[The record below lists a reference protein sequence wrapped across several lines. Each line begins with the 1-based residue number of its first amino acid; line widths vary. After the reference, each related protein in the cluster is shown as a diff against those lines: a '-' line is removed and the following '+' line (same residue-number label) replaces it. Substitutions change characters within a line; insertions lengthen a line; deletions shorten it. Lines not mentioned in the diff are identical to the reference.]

1 MAGELTGKD
10 GTAIAGFVTGKEN
23 KGPRQ
28 CGNCIWVGMESC
40 GHLKML
46 SDPATPARNELGRV
60 IVDGDDCCDNFQSQ
74 KNAIIYAVR
83 HGETDNNKDK
93 KFRGWIDVPLN
104 DTGIAQAKLSR
115 KFLEGKGIKEVFCS
129 DLGRAVTTAKLVMP
143 NISPEHDK
151 DLRPW
156 DVGIFSGK
164 ERDIYQ
170 SSLNK
175 YIDDPEKPIP
185 DGESLKEFADR
196 NKKELQK
203 YLKIA
208 KKEGPILLVFHSSN
222 CIQLEKLIE
231 GKDELGRPE
240 DVDRVLPG
248 GVMCVLDEGDAG
260 LKVEV
265 VFGDQPE
272 KPANYGS

>member
-1 MAGELTGKD
+1 MGGSD
-10 GTAIAGFVTGKEN
+10 GTKQSGFVTEQEN

-28 CGNCIWVGMESC
+28 CSNCIWQGMDSC
-40 GHLKML
+40 GHPMVI
-46 SDPATPARNELGRV
+46 SDPELQDRMNDIGR
-60 IVDGDDCCDNFQSQ
+60 IDVDPEYCSNYFQSRG
-74 KNAIIYAVR
+74 NAIIYAVR
-83 HGETDNNKDK
+83 HGETDGNKEK
-93 KFRGWIDVPLN
+93 KFRGWIDVALN
-104 DTGIAQAKLSR
+104 DTGIAQAKLAR
-115 KFLEGKGIKEVFCS
+115 KFLADKGIKEVFCS

-143 NISPEHDK
+143 TISPEHDK

-170 SSLNK
+170 DSLNK

-196 NKKELQK
+196 NKKEIEK

-222 CIQLEKLIE
+222 AIQMEKLIE

-248 GVMCVLDEGDAG
+248 GIMCVLDEGDAG